1 MSRRIALMGLGQ
13 IPRYRVGGT
22 DARGAGE
29 KGVAPGRGL
38 SPAPPPGIGHD
49 GGTAR

>member
-13 IPRYRVGGT
+13 MGLRFLRRGFLPRYRVGGT

-38 SPAPPPGIGHD
+38 SPAP
-49 GGTAR
+49 R